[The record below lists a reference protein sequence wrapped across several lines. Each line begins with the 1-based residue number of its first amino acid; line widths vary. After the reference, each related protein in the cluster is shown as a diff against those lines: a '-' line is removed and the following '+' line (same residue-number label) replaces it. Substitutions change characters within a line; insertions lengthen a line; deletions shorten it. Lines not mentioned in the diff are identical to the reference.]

1 MGLVVEVVVVVAV
14 IVVMVVAAVVAAA
27 AVSAAAVVVGLF
39 NLCNVVML
47 PEQLNPSPKYP
58 PIQVQVKFPG
68 VLVQYACG
76 LQPPSFTAHS
86 STSVYVAV
94 AKN

>member
-27 AVSAAAVVVGLF
+27 AVVVGLF

-47 PEQLNPSPKYP
+47 PKQLNPSPKYP